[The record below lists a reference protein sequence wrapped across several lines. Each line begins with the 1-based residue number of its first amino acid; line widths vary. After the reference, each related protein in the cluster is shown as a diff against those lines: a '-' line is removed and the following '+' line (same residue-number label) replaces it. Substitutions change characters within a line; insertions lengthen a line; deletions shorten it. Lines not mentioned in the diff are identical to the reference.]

1 MKSLAKKSL
10 NPRRKGED
18 LRGRPRA
25 SKVHYMCD
33 AEANQAVAKWV
44 ESIEESQKAWEPEP
58 EVKAML
64 DERAMPTERG
74 LGSEYEE
81 VVKKQYDDN

>member
-25 SKVHYMCD
+25 SKVQYMGD
-33 AEANQAVAKWV
+33 VEAVQAVAKWV
-44 ESIEESQKAWEPEP
+44 DAIEESQKAWEPDP

-64 DERAMPTERG
+64 GEYSEQERNN
-74 LGSEYEE
+74 LGSEYVE
-81 VVKKQYDDN
+81 VVEKQCDDN